1 MVISGLYGI
10 QSKNPAIIKH
20 YDQSKNQNMAPRNK
34 KEVEKDDK
42 VEEVGNAQ
50 QECYYYYYN
59 YYLKKMIK

>member
-42 VEEVGNAQ
+42 VEEVGNVQ
-50 QECYYYYYN
+50 QECYYYN